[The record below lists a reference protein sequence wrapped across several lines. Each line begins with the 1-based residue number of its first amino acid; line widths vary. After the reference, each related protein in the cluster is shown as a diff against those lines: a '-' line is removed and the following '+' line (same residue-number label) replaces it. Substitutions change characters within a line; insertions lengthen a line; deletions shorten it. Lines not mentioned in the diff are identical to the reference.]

1 MVELRTS
8 TPRLRRITIT
18 CEHRGDRSED
28 DAKLFAARLALVHG
42 WTTACSLSSTCGC
55 ISLFRTGADMH
66 AHLERLGI
74 PSSDLGAPA
83 SPQRPR
89 LH

>member
-1 MVELRTS
+1 MLETRTS

-18 CEHRGDRSED
+18 CEHRGDRPEA
-28 DAKLFAARLALVHG
+28 DAKMFAAILARLHG

-55 ISLFRTGADMH
+55 ISLFRTSADMR

-74 PSSDLGAPA
+74 PSSALGAPA
-83 SPQRPR
+83 SAQRPR

>member
-1 MVELRTS
+1 MLETRTS

-28 DAKLFAARLALVHG
+28 DAKLFAARLALAHG

-55 ISLFRTGADMH
+55 ISLFRTKADLR
-66 AHLERLGI
+66 AHVEGLGI
-74 PSSDLGAPA
+74 PSSALGAPVRA
-83 SPQRPR
+83 GSGWV
-89 LH
+89 H